1 MGGKRAHAS
10 GQDDSPG
17 PVYDP
22 TRSYEAILPGK
33 AAYTF
38 PRASSHYHASE
49 GPGPGSYTQ
58 PPVVE
63 RPAGFSAVSDCR
75 SQPAYTMQGKPFFS
89 RAAAQPGPSDYSV
102 RDNITRRSAPAASFH
117 GSSIKDS
124 RDSYPAPNAYAYEDV
139 HKVLHPANPPV
150 TIAPRYPEPHSKDRK
165 PGPADY
171 SPNWQPKEV
180 HAPSIKFR
188 HHPRFYDQ
196 MHGTPAPHDYADKDF
211 ASPYLN
217 TGKLRKGKTFG
228 IRHLK
233 KGKEDVPGP
242 HYAIGCS
249 TLGIAAND
257 KVDKRDLARSH
268 ILL

>member
-1 MGGKRAHAS
+1 MARRFRHTARSYEFAGPGPGKRAHAS

-38 PRASSHYHASE
+38 PRFSATCKICMLLDQRHPPDGREIVQQDWGFGPSSYAQPPAVELTNAASYSLFGETNRPRRASSHYHASE

-117 GSSIKDS
+117 GSSIKVS
-124 RDSYPAPNAYAYEDV
+124 RSFRQHFAVDIF
-139 HKVLHPANPPV
+139 PP
-150 TIAPRYPEPHSKDRK
+150 E
-165 PGPADY
+165 G
-171 SPNWQPKEV
+171 
-180 HAPSIKFR
+180 
-188 HHPRFYDQ
+188 
-196 MHGTPAPHDYADKDF
+196 
-211 ASPYLN
+211 
-217 TGKLRKGKTFG
+217 
-228 IRHLK
+228 
-233 KGKEDVPGP
+233 
-242 HYAIGCS
+242 
-249 TLGIAAND
+249 
-257 KVDKRDLARSH
+257 SH
-268 ILL
+268 CA